1 MKISK
6 MSGVRSTAISV
17 ATLTTLV
24 VSASVAHA
32 DEGRPGQPNLIVGIG
47 AMASPVY
54 EGSDDTEIAVLPFVA
69 LNDFYGFNFRP
80 VELSYNLID
89 TEATNGSWSLRAGPA
104 VALAAGRDQDDDG
117 DLRGLGDVD
126 TGVTTGGFVD
136 ARLGPVMFGVEGA
149 QEVADGHGG
158 ALVGLS
164 LGTRLPLNDKL
175 VFMPAVTGTWASED
189 YMDSFFGVT
198 AAQAAT
204 SNYAAYEAN
213 AGFKDVGVEAAL
225 RYGLSNTWSF
235 TWSVSYTRL
244 IGDAADSPI
253 VTGPGG
259 TRDQV
264 TGRIGVARGFTL

>member
-17 ATLTTLV
+17 ATLTTLI

-80 VELSYNLID
+80 VQLSYNLID
-89 TEATNGSWSLRAGPA
+89 TKGSNGGWALRAGPT
-104 VALAAGRDQDDDG
+104 VALATGRDQDDDG

-126 TGVTTGGFVD
+126 TGVMTGGFVD
-136 ARLGPVMFGVEGA
+136 ARLGPVMLGVEGA

-198 AAQAAT
+198 AAQATT

-225 RYGLSNTWSF
+225 RYGLSDTWSF
-235 TWSVSYTRL
+235 TWNVSYTRL
-244 IGDAADSPI
+244 LGDAADSPI

-264 TGRIGVARGFTL
+264 TGRIGIARGFTL